1 MYLLL
6 KELREKYP
14 LGYYVYGKKFSK
26 EKYTTKDMT
35 ELTNYIARYASH
47 PPISERRITKCDIK
61 NNTVTWFY
69 DPHEDDDIED
79 ENEKKG
85 RQYITEDVFKFMERL
100 VLHVADKGFQQIRY
114 YGFYSNKFKDKV
126 KDKPLFSDKELKRML
141 NDTIWVNG
149 LKKAFG
155 YDPLLCKC
163 GTQMILNLELSD
175 FHRKE
180 GYG

>member
-1 MYLLL
+1 MSNFF
-6 KELREKYP
+6 
-14 LGYYVYGKKFSK
+14 LGYKVN
-26 EKYTTKDMT
+26 TL
-35 ELTNYIARYASH
+35 LTVCYKI
-47 PPISERRITKCDIK
+47 
-61 NNTVTWFY
+61 
-69 DPHEDDDIED
+69 
-79 ENEKKG
+79 
-85 RQYITEDVFKFMERL
+85 
-100 VLHVADKGFQQIRY
+100 
-114 YGFYSNKFKDKV
+114 
-126 KDKPLFSDKELKRML
+126 KRML